1 MSDEQINE
9 LSRLRH
15 ELRTPLNAIIGYSE
29 MLIEEAEDENLSD
42 LTDDL
47 KKIHISGRTILESV
61 NRILDPS
68 RFESDHQNIATA
80 SVHEEIRRSLSAPL
94 AEVFQCNERLLNQ
107 IDAAQVRES
116 FIGDLERIRVAGD
129 KLLAFINEFSEPS
142 EDETIIQTILKP
154 ERRAEPTGTANIGR
168 ATVAMEAGEIG
179 LILVVDDNE
188 MNRDIL
194 SRYLKRQGHDVAA
207 AAGGEEALTLM
218 KHRRFDLVL
227 LDVMMDEMDGFEVIR
242 RMKSDPML
250 SDIPVIFISALDDT
264 QGKVRAFKAGGVDY
278 VTKPFHAEE
287 VVARAE
293 NQLKISRLQRE
304 LARQN
309 QELMRKNDELMAARK
324 RTELVFSALAEALP
338 GTVLDDKYH
347 LEHKIG
353 SGGFGAVYHA
363 LHRGLN
369 RPVAVKVFRPMR
381 GNDSPEG
388 LERFQREGV
397 SASRINHPNAVAVLD
412 CGISTAGIAY
422 LVMELLEGK
431 TLTDELEEK
440 ERLTIAR
447 SIEILTPV
455 CDVLAE
461 AHRIGIIHRD
471 IKPDNIFLHQA
482 KDGEIV
488 KVVDFGLAKVLDAE
502 KGSDFKAMTMA
513 GKIVGTP
520 VYTAPERF
528 FDKPYDGRADIYSL
542 GIMMYEMLAGR
553 VPFQPIEGG
562 VYAVAVMHLTK
573 EPQPLREL
581 NSDIPEEVE
590 TVVMKA
596 LAKDAEKRP
605 TAEEFLD
612 MLRSL
617 ETHLS

>member
-68 RFESDHQNIATA
+68 RFESDHQSIATA

-107 IDAAQVRES
+107 IDVAQVRES

-242 RMKSDPML
+242 RMKSDPMF